1 MGRGGGEGRV
11 PSLMTAAVESKVSNS
26 YLFSFFFDVWGYVL
40 GMFLVQDTSKY
51 FFYQTLLAYGFEG
64 IKTSADLQ
72 ALRAQ
77 ELLGESVEAKV
88 DVLEVVVK
96 ELAAKAD
103 AVEGLAAQVAALQLE
118 VASLKNKWHS
128 GGGAAASATQK
139 PIAQKSLSGDTA
151 QPSSSARDKKTATV
165 AAAGQKTGRPCQK

>member
-1 MGRGGGEGRV
+1 MRPGSPTTFLAARAGDAPLVAAAGAMVVSTVLAAAWPFNDFEKGVELE
-11 PSLMTAAVESKVSNS
+11 SLDALQL
-26 YLFSFFFDVWGYVL
+26 LFVWGYVL

-51 FFYQTLLAYGFEG
+51 FFYQALLAYDFEG

-88 DVLEVVVK
+88 DVLELVVK

-118 VASLKNKWHS
+118 VASLKNK
-128 GGGAAASATQK
+128 
-139 PIAQKSLSGDTA
+139 
-151 QPSSSARDKKTATV
+151 
-165 AAAGQKTGRPCQK
+165 